1 MGITTEITLTDDNI
15 IDALTGLARN
25 IARNIECEMRRYD
38 PKCDPDVGSNT
49 LTLAN
54 LYDHFNELTQ
64 VNSVLE
70 YLGGEIVRPWETKED
85 A

>member
-1 MGITTEITLTDDNI
+1 MEIETKITLNDGNI
-15 IDALTGLARN
+15 IDALTGLAKL

-38 PKCDPDVGSNT
+38 PKCDPDAGSNT

-54 LYDHFNELTQ
+54 LYDHFNELIQ

-70 YLGGEIVRPWETKED
+70 YVGGEIVKPWETRD